1 MSDIIYD
8 QMTKLLPDDKIEAVW
23 FGDWGDRPN
32 KREIIRDTLAKLSA
46 GYGVGYTARS
56 IVQKLK
62 LAYGFEPTKRG
73 RKYLYWA
80 NKYAISMARI
90 YG

>member
-1 MSDIIYD
+1 MTDNIIYD
-8 QMTKLLPDDKIEAVW
+8 QMTKLLPDNEIDSVW
-23 FGDWGDRPN
+23 FGEWGDCPD
-32 KREIIRDTLAKLSA
+32 KREIIRNTLAKLSA
-46 GYGVGYTARS
+46 EYGVGYTAIL

-80 NKYAISMARI
+80 NKYAIST
-90 YG
+90 G